1 MRAQGRVTPVKAK
14 YYAYFCIVVVC
25 GVLSRQYEMRQ
36 LLVAHR
42 KADSYL
48 LSPSGGLLLCVL
60 RDPPKYEKNRDPK
73 IIGERYQII
82 AGLACSSTRPTR
94 EDEILLLFSFLLY
107 ILRDPPKGD
116 RRVGVLQ

>member
-1 MRAQGRVTPVKAK
+1 MGSIPVSVIFWFALALPLQK
-14 YYAYFCIVVVC
+14 C
-25 GVLSRQYEMRQ
+25 
-36 LLVAHR
+36 LLR
-42 KADSYL
+42 R
-48 LSPSGGLLLCVL
+48 
-60 RDPPKYEKNRDPK
+60 RDTKKNRDPK

-94 EDEILLLFSFLLY
+94 EDEILLPFSFLLY